1 MEESFSAAAFL
12 KGEAMERIL
21 TACQM
26 QQADRETAAD
36 GLPAMVLMERAALS
50 AADVLEDTGWDLD
63 RILVVCGTG
72 NNGGDG
78 AAAARLLA
86 ERGYKVFVYLAGN
99 PEKYSEQM
107 RSQLK
112 IAEKY
117 PVTFVNSFE
126 KGEYTV
132 IIDAVFGVGLSRPV
146 RGIFAETVEQIN
158 RSGSKVL
165 AIDIPSGVDS
175 DTGEILGTAVR
186 ADLTVT
192 FAYRKPGHLLY
203 PGAALAGTVV
213 VKKIGIYAREAEDR
227 ETIYC
232 LEERDLKRLPG
243 RDPAGNKGTF
253 RKVLVIAGCGTIC
266 GAAALSAR
274 AALRTGIG
282 MVKVFTSERNR
293 TAMSVLLPEALIETW
308 EENEEEPEADR
319 LSAMLSW
326 ADAVLIG
333 PGLGVS
339 AFSGNL
345 LRSFLKRNHLPCVMD
360 ADALNLMAGD
370 ETLWNE
376 INFPCT
382 ITPHIGEMSR
392 LTGLSPA
399 EIKARPLETA
409 RAFAARRGIIC
420 HLKDA
425 RSVTCTPDGICWIT
439 ESGTSALATAG
450 SGDVLAGIT
459 AGLLAQDRELP
470 VPAAALAAY
479 VHGLCGRQAAGKR
492 SEASVNAGD
501 LLDEIGEFL

>member
-1 MEESFSAAAFL
+1 
-12 KGEAMERIL
+12 MERIL

-192 FAYRKPGHLLY
+192 FAYRKPGQH
-203 PGAALAGTVV
+203 A
-213 VKKIGIYAREAEDR
+213 I
-227 ETIYC
+227 
-232 LEERDLKRLPG
+232 
-243 RDPAGNKGTF
+243 
-253 RKVLVIAGCGTIC
+253 
-266 GAAALSAR
+266 
-274 AALRTGIG
+274 
-282 MVKVFTSERNR
+282 
-293 TAMSVLLPEALIETW
+293 
-308 EENEEEPEADR
+308 
-319 LSAMLSW
+319 
-326 ADAVLIG
+326 
-333 PGLGVS
+333 
-339 AFSGNL
+339 
-345 LRSFLKRNHLPCVMD
+345 
-360 ADALNLMAGD
+360 
-370 ETLWNE
+370 
-376 INFPCT
+376 
-382 ITPHIGEMSR
+382 
-392 LTGLSPA
+392 
-399 EIKARPLETA
+399 
-409 RAFAARRGIIC
+409 
-420 HLKDA
+420 
-425 RSVTCTPDGICWIT
+425 
-439 ESGTSALATAG
+439 
-450 SGDVLAGIT
+450 
-459 AGLLAQDRELP
+459 
-470 VPAAALAAY
+470 
-479 VHGLCGRQAAGKR
+479 
-492 SEASVNAGD
+492 
-501 LLDEIGEFL
+501 